1 MIRPVILSNENAIE
15 VLRKEALRHATLAQA
30 FDRAADLLEGK
41 PPAPTQPAP
50 KPRSLPTATGG
61 GYY

>member
-1 MIRPVILSNENAIE
+1 MIRPVVLSNDQAVE
-15 VLRKEALRHATLAQA
+15 VLRKEALRHETLAQA

-50 KPRSLPTATGG
+50 KPRPLPQATGG